1 MAPINS
7 DLQNVQEDVKNVIQ
21 DLFQILV
28 QVSNYDAL
36 GRSTR
41 DALAQDFQTLDAT
54 LRTLHTTALTTSNN
68 GTTPNN
74 TDRRIPEPLLHYVE
88 NGRNPDIYTREFV
101 ELVRR
106 MNQLAR
112 GKARAFGGFR
122 DVLAREM
129 GCALPE
135 LRADVGR
142 VLEATGGGGGD
153 VALPEGGDGEGSVEG
168 VKGEEGVD
176 GVGRAEGQGQG
187 QQS

>member
-7 DLQNVQEDVKNVIQ
+7 DLQNVQEEVKNVIQ

-36 GRSTR
+36 GRPTR
-41 DALAQDFQTLDAT
+41 EPLAQDFQTLDET
-54 LRTLHTTALTTSNN
+54 LRTLHATALSASTTSN
-68 GTTPNN
+68 GA
-74 TDRRIPEPLLHYVE
+74 DKAIPEPLIHYVE

-112 GKARAFGGFR
+112 GKTHAFRDFR

-129 GCALPE
+129 SIALPE

-142 VLEATGGGGGD
+142 VLEATGG
-153 VALPEGGDGEGSVEG
+153 ATPESENVEG
-168 VKGEEGVD
+168 EE
-176 GVGRAEGQGQG
+176 RGQG
-187 QQS
+187 QQSQQPQQ